1 MVEIEYLPYRKIIVH
16 EIRKLEAP
24 AFFQFITA
32 QVEAQK
38 QGGTALVNWFDG
50 IAFLVGE
57 FIPSPESVA
66 ENLKG
71 RLHYAWVFYTET
83 SYQAEMRV
91 TLNGR
96 DYSVRLNNA
105 GDNPNFVEL
114 VRFLKSFKS

>member
-1 MVEIEYLPYRKIIVH
+1 LVEIEYLPYQKIIVH

-24 AFFQFITA
+24 AFFQFIIA

-38 QGGTALVNWFDG
+38 QGGTPLVNWLDG
-50 IAFLVGE
+50 VAFLVGE
-57 FIPSPESVA
+57 FIPSPESVS

-83 SYQAEMRV
+83 SYQAEKRV
-91 TLNGR
+91 NLDGR

-114 VRFLKSFKS
+114 VKFLKSVKS